1 MRYDR
6 WLEPEP
12 LPDETYRLTPFPLL
26 SIVLYRR
33 GVRTPQDAA
42 RFLDP
47 RLEHLS
53 DPLAL
58 PDAARAIAMLRRAIA
73 QRWPVL
79 VFGDYDVDGLT
90 ATAMLTLALRR
101 AGVPVQVRIPNRLT
115 DGYGLRPDDLEP
127 IRRSGARL
135 LIAVDCGSSSA
146 DELAALVEAGI
157 ACVVIDH
164 HVVPAPWPLSAV
176 PLVSPKRPEAP
187 CPGCE
192 LTAAGL
198 VAQLLRTIVEPE
210 LLPTLLV
217 LAAFGTIADVAPL
230 TGDNRVLARLG
241 LDAFAEAAPLG
252 LRRLA
257 TLADLDPAR
266 ITSRQVGF
274 VLAPRLNA
282 AGRLTDPQLALD
294 LLLTDDEAEAT
305 QLALRLCEL
314 NAERQRAVA
323 RMIEEA
329 EARLQ
334 ALPALPEV
342 LVLADERWHVGL
354 VGLLASRLVERYER
368 PAIVLAQQ
376 NGVSRGSARSVP
388 GFDVTHALA
397 ACRDLLHTFGGHSVA
412 AGLTLP
418 SHQVD
423 ALQARLVALAR
434 QLQPQRRPRPV
445 RELVL
450 DAELFPSELE
460 LRTLDLLERL
470 EPCGQGNPAP
480 RFLLRNVRPVEIRPS
495 QDGRHVRFNVLVDG
509 QPAAFPCIWFQGG
522 SEQDVLAAPRVDLA
536 LTLRR
541 DEWAGLVALTL
552 EVLDVRPAS

>member
-12 LPDETYRLTPFPLL
+12 LPDEAYCLTPFPLL
-26 SIVLYRR
+26 SAVLYRR

-230 TGDNRVLARLG
+230 TGDNRVLVRLG

-257 TLADLDPAR
+257 TLAGLDPAR
-266 ITSRQVGF
+266 LTSRQVGF

-305 QLALRLCEL
+305 QLALHLCEL

-434 QLQPQRRPRPV
+434 QLQPQRRPQPV

-480 RFLLRNVRPVEIRPS
+480 RFLLRNVRPVEVRPS
-495 QDGRHVRFNVLVDG
+495 QDGRHMRFSVLVDG
-509 QPAAFPCIWFQGG
+509 QPAAFPCIWFQGA
-522 SEQDVLAAPRVDLA
+522 SAQDVLAAPRVDLA